1 MNNKNFLHVYL
12 TDRIIKSAIAVHKT
26 LGPGFNEI
34 IYERALMKQLG
45 KDWINYEDQKRIDI
59 YYLEERIG
67 YHFLDLIIDNKVIVE
82 LKAISE
88 LSDVY
93 LSQVISYL
101 KATGLKVGL
110 VLNFATPTLE
120 IKRVAV

>member
-1 MNNKNFLHVYL
+1 MNNKNFLHVDL

-45 KDWINYEDQKRIDI
+45 KDGINYEDQKRIDI

>member
-1 MNNKNFLHVYL
+1 
-12 TDRIIKSAIAVHKT
+12 
-26 LGPGFNEI
+26 
-34 IYERALMKQLG
+34 MKQLG
-45 KDWINYEDQKRIDI
+45 KDGINYEDQKRIDI